1 MIRYFKCMMTLYTV
15 GKNIDAV
22 DDSSG
27 TQDIALDENIGEY
40 FIIIIYIMH
49 VCIPTSKFIASKI
62 FT

>member
-1 MIRYFKCMMTLYTV
+1 MTLYYTV

-40 FIIIIYIMH
+40 FIIITYIMH
-49 VCIPTSKFIASKI
+49 VCISTSKFIASKI

>member
-1 MIRYFKCMMTLYTV
+1 MIRYFKCMVALSTV

-22 DDSSG
+22 DDSCG

-40 FIIIIYIMH
+40 FIIITYIMH
-49 VCIPTSKFIASKI
+49 VCIPTSKFIANKI

>member
-1 MIRYFKCMMTLYTV
+1 MVTLYTV

-40 FIIIIYIMH
+40 FIIITYIMH
-49 VCIPTSKFIASKI
+49 VCISTSKFIASKI

>member
-22 DDSSG
+22 GDSIG

-40 FIIIIYIMH
+40 FIIITYIMMY
-49 VCIPTSKFIASKI
+49 VCIPTI
-62 FT
+62 